1 VYLYLG
7 IQDWEKD
14 FRPNKRGTS
23 RAATSGKGKSED
35 EISEEDKQFY
45 NQLANTAPWDKI
57 W

>member
-1 VYLYLG
+1 L
-7 IQDWEKD
+7 QNWEKD

-35 EISEEDKQFY
+35 EITEEDKQFY